1 MKLERGLKL
10 GRGRSAC
17 ATVRAEFSRRE
28 WSFAREE
35 TDLLDEMLV
44 LEPLAHAQALE
55 GTIDGRAR
63 DGGDDDGDDGARGGG
78 SVWRGGVL
86 AWSACTIGGKERI
99 TPRGALRSHWTRAV
113 RKQLS
118 VGVWSENGKRRG
130 AYCINKIGLLYCMYV

>member
-1 MKLERGLKL
+1 MKLERGAKL

-35 TDLLDEMLV
+35 TDVLDEMLV

-63 DGGDDDGDDGARGGG
+63 DGGDDDGDEDDEASDELDHAVVDGLEDLGGG
-78 SVWRGGVL
+78 WNL
-86 AWSACTIGGKERI
+86 IDTK
-99 TPRGALRSHWTRAV
+99 
-113 RKQLS
+113 
-118 VGVWSENGKRRG
+118 KRE
-130 AYCINKIGLLYCMYV
+130 